1 MSRPLHAIIDNL
13 SCVAPSC
20 FARDHHTFD
29 SERWQTKATF
39 DILEGLVQHCSTFN
53 FCSGKPLAAPL
64 CVTSLGAITVL
75 RLHDA
80 WDGATSLAWA
90 LEHLVELLNEAERTV
105 DPSSPGRIIIVS
117 NVLLAASSRK
127 HSDDAVE
134 TMSVHRYC
142 ELSAMHKQD
151 DVKSVDRGDARDVKD
166 LMPTRLK
173 DGFSQM
179 PFTQTR
185 AGGKTHRW
193 NQIYSSNKASAFT
206 PNEVHD
212 GAPLETRAIWSP
224 VTENSLSSINFGVN
238 NVTGLPIPD
247 ARNVCP
253 SAEEGSHI
261 LRTLFRWRGLRPQRD
276 LVLVGLCADPQN
288 DGRRE
293 GHFRTAPWW
302 RWRKEETS
310 HFGAS
315 RRANAADDVQL
326 PPFWWH
332 WNPHPGC
339 NAPPPSCSCQL
350 RYDRVFTQFAFSCI
364 STTSDVA
371 VGPSGTCTASR
382 TCCRTRHLL

>member
-1 MSRPLHAIIDNL
+1 FVTIKRTMIAFSFISTRTMVVRTIALGYIIQYVSVHLAFRISQRRAGRGPPQPAALFSWMMPELKEANQTYFSSADQPRRRRAAAVGRPEPDLGRHVRHAAAVAPNLLTVAADSDVLLELGVQPLTQLTACRLHFLLNQTLAIAPICEAKSNDSSDHRHHPLSRAPQDVSLSVSAAMIAGALHLPNLEYGEAKQSAPSWKLCGNDGYAARPLHAIIDNL

-64 CVTSLGAITVL
+64 CVTSLGSITVL

-151 DVKSVDRGDARDVKD
+151 DVKSVDRGDARD
-166 LMPTRLK
+166 
-173 DGFSQM
+173 
-179 PFTQTR
+179 
-185 AGGKTHRW
+185 
-193 NQIYSSNKASAFT
+193 
-206 PNEVHD
+206 
-212 GAPLETRAIWSP
+212 
-224 VTENSLSSINFGVN
+224 
-238 NVTGLPIPD
+238 
-247 ARNVCP
+247 
-253 SAEEGSHI
+253 
-261 LRTLFRWRGLRPQRD
+261 
-276 LVLVGLCADPQN
+276 
-288 DGRRE
+288 
-293 GHFRTAPWW
+293 
-302 RWRKEETS
+302 
-310 HFGAS
+310 
-315 RRANAADDVQL
+315 
-326 PPFWWH
+326 
-332 WNPHPGC
+332 
-339 NAPPPSCSCQL
+339 
-350 RYDRVFTQFAFSCI
+350 
-364 STTSDVA
+364 
-371 VGPSGTCTASR
+371 
-382 TCCRTRHLL
+382 